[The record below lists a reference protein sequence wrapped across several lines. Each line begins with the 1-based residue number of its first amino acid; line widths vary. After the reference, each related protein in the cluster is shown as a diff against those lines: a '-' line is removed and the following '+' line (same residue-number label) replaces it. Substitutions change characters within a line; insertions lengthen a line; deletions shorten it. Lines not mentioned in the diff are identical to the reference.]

1 MEIIFDNHG
10 KIYKGTYMT
19 FPEENNLEIWK
30 TIPGYEDYSVSTW
43 GRVRRD
49 TPALGTRPGKIL
61 KPSPNRDGY
70 LHIGLRNKSGK
81 SGMFIHRLVG
91 ITFLPNPNNLP
102 EIDHLDENKENNKI
116 ENLVWATRLEN
127 MNRSWKKGVHT
138 PRKGTLN
145 GRSKLTEKEVIQIKI
160 LLKQGLL
167 TGKQI
172 AEMYNSTPC
181 TINLI
186 KHGKTWKH
194 VILPT
199 ES

>member
-1 MEIIFDNHG
+1 
-10 KIYKGTYMT
+10 MT

-30 TIPGYEDYSVSTW
+30 TIPGFKDYSVSTW
-43 GRVRRD
+43 GRVRMD
-49 TPALGTRPGKIL
+49 TPAKGTRPGKIL
-61 KPSPNRDGY
+61 KPSPNKDGY
-70 LHIGLRNKSGK
+70 LRIGLRNGLTKTLMGV
-81 SGMFIHRLVG
+81 HRLVG
-91 ITFLPNPNNLP
+91 ITFLPNPDNLP

-145 GRSKLTEKEVIQIKI
+145 GRSKLTEKEVLKIKI
-160 LLKQGLL
+160 LLKQSLL

-172 AEMYNSTPC
+172 AEMYNCAQC
-181 TINLI
+181 TVGFI
-186 KHGKTWKH
+186 KHGKSWAH
-194 VILPT
+194 VILQR